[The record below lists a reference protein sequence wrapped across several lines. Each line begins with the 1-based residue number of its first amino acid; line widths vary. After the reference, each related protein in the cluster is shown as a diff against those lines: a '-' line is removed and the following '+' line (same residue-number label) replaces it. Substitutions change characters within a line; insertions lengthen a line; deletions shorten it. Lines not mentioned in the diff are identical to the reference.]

1 MANNANSSSTEAF
14 ANFSSN
20 WKHSIPV
27 LDAEEAKESGSSTP
41 EWMISIDK
49 LVNSTIKGYED
60 YCQLFGWSG
69 RQTRVTKKET
79 AGQLMSSSSVR
90 HSDVIVVLPIGNYV
104 PSLETML
111 QNGTS
116 IASVKIVHLGRF
128 GTTNAPFQ
136 QVEYSDCQ
144 VVGMEQQGVYILVA
158 LRPTKRTN
166 LVMDYDQSGQKKGQT
181 ASEYD
186 YTKAE

>member
-1 MANNANSSSTEAF
+1 MANAQNTE
-14 ANFSSN
+14 NHSEFSSN
-20 WKHSIPV
+20 WKLSIPV
-27 LDAEEAKESGSSTP
+27 LESAEAREVGSSTP
-41 EWMISIDK
+41 EWMVSVDK
-49 LVNSTIKGYED
+49 MVNSTIKGFED

-69 RQTRVTKKET
+69 RQIRVTKKET

-90 HSDVIVVLPIGNYV
+90 HSDAIIVIPVGNYA

-136 QVEYSDCQ
+136 QVEYKDCQ
-144 VVGMEQQGVYILVA
+144 VVAMEQQGVYLLVA

-166 LVMDYDQSGQKKGQT
+166 LVMEYDQSGQKKGQT

-186 YTKAE
+186 YTTAE